1 MASRSGNFSWITI
14 IYLTVSSLCSL
25 FILSGTSVVQVLDLL
40 DQTSNFLIVSLFSI
54 TISLFS
60 TLWEIFSQR
69 NLLWIKNSLWCYF
82 SISKRKT
89 SVTLLFLNIF
99 YSILFLLYE
108 CSSTVYNFTKDIK
121 DTFCSS
127 FLKIEI

>member
-25 FILSGTSVVQVLDLL
+25 FIPPGTSVVQVLDLL